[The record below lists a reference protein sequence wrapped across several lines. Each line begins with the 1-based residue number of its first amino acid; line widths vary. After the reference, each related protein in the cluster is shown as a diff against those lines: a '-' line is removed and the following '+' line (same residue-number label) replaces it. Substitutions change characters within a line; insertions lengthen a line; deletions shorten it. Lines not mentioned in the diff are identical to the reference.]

1 MVLLPSLS
9 GGKQVLD
16 NSMGVCRDDTVV
28 EPIYVLKD
36 GTVIIV
42 ALCFPNGKKVFQVYL
57 HQAKEAQYNLV
68 PTRQPLQ
75 LGSVRFGRVLNV
87 LLIGEPFLVSDAVP
101 GPSVLPP
108 GPSTVASTPFIG
120 SIIVPLAA
128 VIVILCSVFCCIY
141 RRKKGICC
149 RSNRVEYAE
158 LQNDGAQPDDAVR
171 ESSFH
176 PDARFQGT
184 VL

>member
-87 LLIGEPFLVSDAVP
+87 LLIGEPFLVPTYVVP
-101 GPSVLPP
+101 ATSVLPP
-108 GPSTVASTPFIG
+108 GPRTVAPTPFID
-120 SIIVPLAA
+120 STIVGPVTGRAIVLLAA
-128 VIVILCSVFCCIY
+128 IICGVVCCIY
-141 RRKKGICC
+141 
-149 RSNRVEYAE
+149 
-158 LQNDGAQPDDAVR
+158 
-171 ESSFH
+171 
-176 PDARFQGT
+176 
-184 VL
+184 